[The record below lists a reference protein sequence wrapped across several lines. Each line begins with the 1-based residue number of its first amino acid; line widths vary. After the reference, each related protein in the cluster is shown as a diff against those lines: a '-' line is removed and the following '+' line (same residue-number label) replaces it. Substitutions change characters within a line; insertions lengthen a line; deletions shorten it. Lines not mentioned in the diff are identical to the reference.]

1 MAVRVAED
9 DFEARLTDP
18 SGRLDGGGA
27 GGGETGDSGAGGL
40 VFKPSHQASRCRAEG
55 VLVLWRACLDLL
67 GCPSHRARC
76 ACRSPTRYPRD
87 GSLDLFR
94 DPQERY
100 PVSTEIGAW
109 GGAKFVRMIQRH
121 MKRKGRYPDEGPAIG
136 MPYEGSENLRPESK
150 AAVQE
155 FLFMMKTPEM

>member
-1 MAVRVAED
+1 
-9 DFEARLTDP
+9 
-18 SGRLDGGGA
+18 
-27 GGGETGDSGAGGL
+27 
-40 VFKPSHQASRCRAEG
+40 
-55 VLVLWRACLDLL
+55 
-67 GCPSHRARC
+67 
-76 ACRSPTRYPRD
+76 
-87 GSLDLFR
+87 LFR

-121 MKRKGRYPDEGPAIG
+121 LQRKARYPDKGPATG
-136 MPYEGSENLRPESK
+136 MPYEGIENLRPESK